1 MKRILPLIFALFSLV
16 ANLYS
21 QQYPVTIVP
30 RVSAPAPVNFY
41 NYADET
47 SLNSPITVQ
56 IFLNDIT
63 VSNRQ
68 IRLRTY
74 FEGGNIQF
82 RSKDFVLGAEN
93 LYLEGGVPLTLR
105 NQELAPYYKYENIEG
120 INTATY
126 AQTIPEGSY
135 NFCFEVY
142 DYLSGAKLS
151 SKKCATVF
159 IFKNEPPILN
169 LPFNKA
175 NIEPQDFENIVFQ
188 WTPRHINVSNVE
200 YEFALVEVWD
210 NHIDPRTAFLSQ
222 APIYETTTRTTT
234 LVYGPDKPLLLPGK
248 RYAWRVR
255 AKALQGL
262 EEIGLFKNQGYSE
275 VFWFSRTAPCQIP
288 EDVNAEAKGTSK
300 INVFWNQDP
309 TIHSEFIIAY
319 READKQDAHWFTK
332 RTNSG
337 WATIWGLKPGTT
349 YEYKVK
355 GKCAYQYSEYSD
367 LQRVSTD
374 IIQNEDANYQC
385 GIVPDAV
392 AISNREPHPGL
403 NIGDQIT
410 AGDFKVTITEMQGQ
424 ANGVI
429 SGKGFV
435 AIPYLKFAKFGVTF
449 SNILVNSSNQL
460 AEGEIV
466 TLYDPEFGEGASM
479 TVDVDVN
486 ISEGVNGDNGV
497 LEDSV
502 TVDFIVDSI
511 EIDANGAIVVTG
523 TNGETA
529 VIPGDDDVDIISSNG
544 DVWSVG
550 EDGTVTQQEG
560 AEGGAVTDTNTNG
573 LDSSGNVN
581 SITASGVSVVF
592 ENSGYY
598 HFDEL
603 PNGTST
609 KFEKEYKVLDKSGSK
624 YKVAYKAISDTN
636 GDDFINAKVT
646 INDSDVKK
654 EDLVFKTKDG
664 AKIEV
669 TSWNGDIAKLKLK
682 RKYHYADEEI
692 FAVIKNKDDKFDVA
706 GSVILTH
713 LASDKLET
721 INITLVPVGISEVDS
736 KVKEQVK
743 DIYRKAG
750 VRLNIQEVDEVSP
763 EQIYGWDKDK
773 DGRLKVGDSS
783 VLSHYTDEEAVFNS
797 YIKKQNYYSKK
808 TYYVFVTNVPV
819 NKSDVEGF
827 MPLKRQ
833 FGFVF
838 TANAKTVEK
847 QTRTLA
853 HELGHGVFGLQHT
866 WDEYKFPQGATN
878 SLMDYGNGT
887 VLNHLDWKKMH
898 APGIKIYWFQGDEDG
913 EHYVTQG
920 YFKKL
925 DFGQNTD
932 EAKTFSF
939 FTPSGQI
946 LILPNKVKEVTKYY
960 GYYGTSLLNDI
971 GKFDEF
977 MSIVPGTILS
987 FVIEDKKYMADIYD
1001 SNGGYKLRGYKASDG
1016 TFYKVESNGITP
1028 NEKNIHKAML
1038 FGVEKLEET
1047 GYHILQM
1054 NTASGYSVFKN
1065 DSDVINILDFKYNY
1079 KNILK
1084 KKKLNI
1090 SNSSIKLNQNSITE
1104 EGIKWTFID
1113 SNYESQDNV
1122 FLIYNKILEL
1132 KSLYP
1137 RFLTQISNN
1146 FGKWNK
1152 NNICNIGSLS
1162 TKYERKLLNK
1172 FCELQNKH
1180 YDFKDEL
1187 VNELPKSKKEWGE
1200 DFYRF
1205 LNSNINDLAN
1215 DVAKSIVEYNQLT
1228 PEDKVKEDKV
1238 NNIAKVINLASQND
1252 IKQLNSSAVLRIIS
1266 KFVNLN
1272 YTQESDYPSRDF
1284 EGAILK
1290 LIQNSNANIYKE
1302 LLIGI
1307 EGKNKY
1313 SSEYLFEQMFK
1324 SVDDETS
1331 WLLFKTGSPN
1341 RLKLMGVLTEMM
1353 LNSKDFYDE
1362 RLKEAYNN
1370 LGERVFILEYNNI
1383 YKSLGKTLLYDVAYG
1398 EHWNKNFK
1406 DKQSSYDI
1414 DYDWFSDDLEIS
1426 IRQHKQYGWY
1436 ETDTNPAIKLKPFD
1450 LVVFINN
1457 SNLSNVKGLMRNP
1470 RLTDVP
1476 LPSLS
1481 VVYSSDAAS
1490 GETIDQSL
1498 SAVIDVASL
1507 LASGGAITAIKGATT
1522 MHKMRKAFL
1531 IADMASSGLSITAT
1545 MVSDYEENDK
1555 TRKVLSSLSA
1565 ITGIISMGDLTF
1577 IRNKSLKDRFNI
1589 SKTYVDRVKD
1599 LPTKEKVEAVV
1610 ETLHKFTAA
1619 EMEAFIKAYPDDADN
1634 ALSIVIKYLKDAVNS
1649 NEASRIVEGKEVLK
1663 RMSSAAKS
1671 LNVSNDLSK
1680 INKLTTSKSIDLSM
1694 DNIDQMEVWFDLN
1707 DNVVKTSAKS
1717 FADEIPSSSNNLYDV
1732 TTKEGLY
1739 IKFDVNDGRIL
1750 LGDTSGKY
1758 HAFGQVNPSDYE
1770 KIKIQFKNSEEAIK
1784 NYFLAKTSQ
1793 LQRLSGLTKRRLKIG
1808 GTDIFLSENK
1818 VSTILGRF
1826 MPDIKGLFDDLG
1838 SFKNIGLGE
1847 VKGGVNLLNR
1857 PDNYYEP
1864 STWWVKYNE
1873 PWLKKAIDRGD
1884 DIILATKPT
1893 KKTDLIDASGNLKGA
1908 FSQELKFLVDKNY
1921 KPKNISLND
1930 WNKYKNW
1937 FKISKYESL
1946 GLTGLV
1952 SELEKLDEVTKLRF
1966 FDDFIDASEVTL
1978 KKLDTN
1984 VELITYW
1991 KFNSD
1996 LFRNKSYPNAPNI
2009 EWDIAKNKILE
2020 NNDPHE
2026 VKILEGIIEQEKK
2039 QPLSNKKPVMS
2050 GAYSDI
2056 LGNEVVV
2063 KYNLSTAEKKTFNFD
2078 ELDPVIKEHIAYM
2091 NLIREDLL
2099 NGGKLY
2105 EKLYNAVPKNKLIA
2119 AGEAASHAE
2128 VLAMNEVIKKL
2139 REAGE
2144 FNSRQDLYKIK
2155 VLVKGKGNWGNMC
2168 RCPHCFHLTN
2178 GVKIIGNE

>member
-913 EHYVTQG
+913 ENNTGSDTNPIITHIKTKLEELSTTLKSKMISITHCESCEEGSGVDNVSEIEYKPIVGNQLDGLQSYTVDFLKNTDYKLKLRSAEQVSVNGNKCFLMYYSIDGIDEKIGYSIETLSQTSLIDNDLTSKYKKKLVVFDHENNKEYVCTNQLGGWSKVICDSNWNVNIDYVTDLFEHINKCDDVNSSSNYARIHNYSNQNFDNASFINELISG
-920 YFKKL
+920 NKVVKDPITGESRHTSKAQLFVTDESSLDEALEQQIKNYELANDEYKIWIHKDKEGLWVLKSSLPENINNIFNEVNSEIASNNLESSINNNFGFNDFFNGLKEGVSTVGNILDVITTGLYETFDWLGKGVRKARIPDYVWNCNNTAIYKPEYAKVYKYFATIINPVSRLISNKLLPKIADQISDASIKQCVL
-925 DFGQNTD
+925 DFNEGEVELAFISGLYNGLIEVVGSVPDILKFVAGAASSKGRDDFSKFLDQLDKFKREDTQGTLVCEGTWCAIKTGLGD
-932 EAKTFSF
+932 AFDPSKCCQFAELVGEIVLPIVVAVFGDVAALEGVASTSAKTFLKVIKILKWLDNFPNHLFKQLKWSF
-939 FTPSGQI
+939 RYVNSGLSYIRSSSQRI
-946 LILPNKVKEVTKYY
+946 MVK
-960 GYYGTSLLNDI
+960 I
-971 GKFDEF
+971 
-977 MSIVPGTILS
+977 
-987 FVIEDKKYMADIYD
+987 
-1001 SNGGYKLRGYKASDG
+1001 SNEGYKLNVLFEDGLMKISKTLDEAPELVTDSGITYMDNISGASGSSRGRVLDFELSDVLKNKGIDLSRLHKLIKNLDDDVASSIMNRLDKTGLSNSDLNKFIDDLAGSSEFLKHFKELDVLG
-1016 TFYKVESNGITP
+1016 TRVNDFSNGWKLVFKRAQMRKDIKIVEAASNLIKENTDYVT
-1028 NEKNIHKAML
+1028 NNLSKIESI
-1038 FGVEKLEET
+1038 FEKLA
-1047 GYHILQM
+1047 
-1054 NTASGYSVFKN
+1054 ASGARCRTCP
-1065 DSDVINILDFKYNY
+1065 
-1079 KNILK
+1079 
-1084 KKKLNI
+1084 
-1090 SNSSIKLNQNSITE
+1090 SS
-1104 EGIKWTFID
+1104 G
-1113 SNYESQDNV
+1113 
-1122 FLIYNKILEL
+1122 
-1132 KSLYP
+1132 
-1137 RFLTQISNN
+1137 NN
-1146 FGKWNK
+1146 FGIKYFDEIVDDLNYAIKKFKNK
-1152 NNICNIGSLS
+1152 PESKFDKLITEMTAHKHKADGGAFMLQVLKNKGDDFIDKIQEFESFYLS
-1162 TKYERKLLNK
+1162 GRRLE
-1172 FCELQNKH
+1172 
-1180 YDFKDEL
+1180 
-1187 VNELPKSKKEWGE
+1187 
-1200 DFYRF
+1200 
-1205 LNSNINDLAN
+1205 A
-1215 DVAKSIVEYNQLT
+1215 
-1228 PEDKVKEDKV
+1228 
-1238 NNIAKVINLASQND
+1238 D
-1252 IKQLNSSAVLRIIS
+1252 IKLIDQGTIVL
-1266 KFVNLN
+1266 
-1272 YTQESDYPSRDF
+1272 QE
-1284 EGAILK
+1284 
-1290 LIQNSNANIYKE
+1290 
-1302 LLIGI
+1302 
-1307 EGKNKY
+1307 
-1313 SSEYLFEQMFK
+1313 FK
-1324 SVDDETS
+1324 SYAKNS
-1331 WLLFKTGSPN
+1331 W
-1341 RLKLMGVLTEMM
+1341 
-1353 LNSKDFYDE
+1353 
-1362 RLKEAYNN
+1362 NN
-1370 LGERVFILEYNNI
+1370 LGL
-1383 YKSLGKTLLYDVAYG
+1383 D
-1398 EHWNKNFK
+1398 
-1406 DKQSSYDI
+1406 Q
-1414 DYDWFSDDLEIS
+1414 
-1426 IRQHKQYGWY
+1426 
-1436 ETDTNPAIKLKPFD
+1436 LK
-1450 LVVFINN
+1450 
-1457 SNLSNVKGLMRNP
+1457 G
-1470 RLTDVP
+1470 
-1476 LPSLS
+1476 
-1481 VVYSSDAAS
+1481 
-1490 GETIDQSL
+1490 
-1498 SAVIDVASL
+1498 
-1507 LASGGAITAIKGATT
+1507 
-1522 MHKMRKAFL
+1522 
-1531 IADMASSGLSITAT
+1531 
-1545 MVSDYEENDK
+1545 
-1555 TRKVLSSLSA
+1555 
-1565 ITGIISMGDLTF
+1565 
-1577 IRNKSLKDRFNI
+1577 
-1589 SKTYVDRVKD
+1589 
-1599 LPTKEKVEAVV
+1599 
-1610 ETLHKFTAA
+1610 
-1619 EMEAFIKAYPDDADN
+1619 
-1634 ALSIVIKYLKDAVNS
+1634 YLKS
-1649 NEASRIVEGKEVLK
+1649 G
-1663 RMSSAAKS
+1663 
-1671 LNVSNDLSK
+1671 
-1680 INKLTTSKSIDLSM
+1680 NKFEYIANKTKL
-1694 DNIDQMEVWFDLN
+1694 LN
-1707 DNVVKTSAKS
+1707 DNVSDPK
-1717 FADEIPSSSNNLYDV
+1717 
-1732 TTKEGLY
+1732 
-1739 IKFDVNDGRIL
+1739 KFLKDKFQTI
-1750 LGDTSGKY
+1750 
-1758 HAFGQVNPSDYE
+1758 
-1770 KIKIQFKNSEEAIK
+1770 FKN
-1784 NYFLAKTSQ
+1784 
-1793 LQRLSGLTKRRLKIG
+1793 
-1808 GTDIFLSENK
+1808 
-1818 VSTILGRF
+1818 
-1826 MPDIKGLFDDLG
+1826 
-1838 SFKNIGLGE
+1838 
-1847 VKGGVNLLNR
+1847 
-1857 PDNYYEP
+1857 DNYKIFE
-1864 STWWVKYNE
+1864 
-1873 PWLKKAIDRGD
+1873 
-1884 DIILATKPT
+1884 DIWENSFMKNKLDLNGLS
-1893 KKTDLIDASGNLKGA
+1893 KTDAKEVFI
-1908 FSQELKFLVDKNY
+1908 ELV
-1921 KPKNISLND
+1921 
-1930 WNKYKNW
+1930 
-1937 FKISKYESL
+1937 
-1946 GLTGLV
+1946 
-1952 SELEKLDEVTKLRF
+1952 
-1966 FDDFIDASEVTL
+1966 
-1978 KKLDTN
+1978 
-1984 VELITYW
+1984 
-1991 KFNSD
+1991 
-1996 LFRNKSYPNAPNI
+1996 
-2009 EWDIAKNKILE
+2009 
-2020 NNDPHE
+2020 
-2026 VKILEGIIEQEKK
+2026 
-2039 QPLSNKKPVMS
+2039 
-2050 GAYSDI
+2050 
-2056 LGNEVVV
+2056 
-2063 KYNLSTAEKKTFNFD
+2063 D
-2078 ELDPVIKEHIAYM
+2078 ELDD
-2091 NLIREDLL
+2091 DL
-2099 NGGKLY
+2099 
-2105 EKLYNAVPKNKLIA
+2105 
-2119 AGEAASHAE
+2119 
-2128 VLAMNEVIKKL
+2128 
-2139 REAGE
+2139 
-2144 FNSRQDLYKIK
+2144 FDFIK
-2155 VLVKGKGNWGNMC
+2155 V
-2168 RCPHCFHLTN
+2168 
-2178 GVKIIGNE
+2178 E

>member
-743 DIYRKAG
+743 EIYRKAG

-913 EHYVTQG
+913 ENNTGSDTNPIITHIKTKLEELSTTLKSKMISITHCESCEEGSGVDNGSEIEYKPIVGNQLDGLQSYTVDFLKNTDYKLKLRSAEQVSVNGNKCFLMYYSIDGIDEKIGYSIETLSQTSLIDNDLTSKYKKKLVVFDHENNKEYVCTNQLGGWSKVICDSNWNVNIDYVTDLFEHINKCDDVNSSSNYARIHNYSNQNFDNASFINELFSGENTISDSGEIRHSSKAQLFVTDNQSLTSSVEDEINNYQLAEGEYKIWIHKNQEGLWEIKSKVPEQVNRFFKEIKDEVVAQG
-920 YFKKL
+920 LQGEIDADITFEDFFNNVKEGAQILGNTLDVLATGLYEAFDWLGKGIRKARIPAYVWNCDHESYKPGFAMVYKYASYVFNPVIRILQTTFLPKIAEQVTDSQIKQCILKFNDGKVELAFISGLYNGLIEVVGSVPDLLKLVVTPFSSKGRDNFSKFIGQLDQFKKENAQGKL
-925 DFGQNTD
+925 DCEGTWCAIKTGLGEAFNPSKCCQFAELIGEIALPIIVAFVDPVALEAAVQTTAGKAILTIIKIIQWFDKIADPFVYLKNSLRFVNSSTSVIRSQAGKLLVRIENEIFKAKILVDGIIKNLDKPILEVAIETADGIKHIVKYTD
-932 EAKTFSF
+932 N
-939 FTPSGQI
+939 G
-946 LILPNKVKEVTKYY
+946 VTKSARILDNTLISILENK
-960 GYYGTSLLNDI
+960 GVNLSKLSKLLKDIDDIDAVINRLDKVGLEDLNLNNFIDDLTSTPDLFNHFKNLDVLGTVVEDLGKSWKFLEGSPIIRRVVINLESLKDILDVKMYEVAGISLDNLRKGIKNSNSKAKMIERLRDASKVDSGSSIEDFLDAFSTAGREIDHKMTRSVNSLLDAFSNINKSVSSPELDVKWATRQSAATKQTKIVASELLAEARVDQVYKNKGWKRLDI
-971 GKFDEF
+971 DGRPPGKQGKFDRVYAEF
-977 MSIVPGTILS
+977 DV
-987 FVIEDKKYMADIYD
+987 
-1001 SNGGYKLRGYKASDG
+1001 DG
-1016 TFYKVESNGITP
+1016 
-1028 NEKNIHKAML
+1028 
-1038 FGVEKLEET
+1038 
-1047 GYHILQM
+1047 
-1054 NTASGYSVFKN
+1054 
-1065 DSDVINILDFKYNY
+1065 D
-1079 KNILK
+1079 
-1084 KKKLNI
+1084 
-1090 SNSSIKLNQNSITE
+1090 
-1104 EGIKWTFID
+1104 
-1113 SNYESQDNV
+1113 
-1122 FLIYNKILEL
+1122 
-1132 KSLYP
+1132 
-1137 RFLTQISNN
+1137 
-1146 FGKWNK
+1146 
-1152 NNICNIGSLS
+1152 
-1162 TKYERKLLNK
+1162 
-1172 FCELQNKH
+1172 
-1180 YDFKDEL
+1180 L
-1187 VNELPKSKKEWGE
+1187 VNLHVVE
-1200 DFYRF
+1200 
-1205 LNSNINDLAN
+1205 
-1215 DVAKSIVEYNQLT
+1215 AKGGGSTLG
-1228 PEDKVKEDKV
+1228 
-1238 NNIAKVINLASQND
+1238 S
-1252 IKQLNSSAVLRIIS
+1252 RIITDGS
-1266 KFVNLN
+1266 VAQQGTKQYRDNIIDNLK
-1272 YTQESDYPSRDF
+1272 Q
-1284 EGAILK
+1284 K
-1290 LIQNSNANIYKE
+1290 LPDGDS
-1302 LLIGI
+1302 
-1307 EGKNKY
+1307 
-1313 SSEYLFEQMFK
+1313 
-1324 SVDDETS
+1324 
-1331 WLLFKTGSPN
+1331 
-1341 RLKLMGVLTEMM
+1341 
-1353 LNSKDFYDE
+1353 
-1362 RLKEAYNN
+1362 LKEA
-1370 LGERVFILEYNNI
+1370 LIE
-1383 YKSLGKTLLYDVAYG
+1383 A
-1398 EHWNKNFK
+1398 
-1406 DKQSSYDI
+1406 Q
-1414 DYDWFSDDLEIS
+1414 DD
-1426 IRQHKQYGWY
+1426 
-1436 ETDTNPAIKLKPFD
+1436 
-1450 LVVFINN
+1450 
-1457 SNLSNVKGLMRNP
+1457 
-1470 RLTDVP
+1470 
-1476 LPSLS
+1476 
-1481 VVYSSDAAS
+1481 
-1490 GETIDQSL
+1490 
-1498 SAVIDVASL
+1498 
-1507 LASGGAITAIKGATT
+1507 
-1522 MHKMRKAFL
+1522 
-1531 IADMASSGLSITAT
+1531 
-1545 MVSDYEENDK
+1545 
-1555 TRKVLSSLSA
+1555 
-1565 ITGIISMGDLTF
+1565 
-1577 IRNKSLKDRFNI
+1577 
-1589 SKTYVDRVKD
+1589 
-1599 LPTKEKVEAVV
+1599 
-1610 ETLHKFTAA
+1610 
-1619 EMEAFIKAYPDDADN
+1619 
-1634 ALSIVIKYLKDAVNS
+1634 
-1649 NEASRIVEGKEVLK
+1649 
-1663 RMSSAAKS
+1663 
-1671 LNVSNDLSK
+1671 
-1680 INKLTTSKSIDLSM
+1680 
-1694 DNIDQMEVWFDLN
+1694 
-1707 DNVVKTSAKS
+1707 
-1717 FADEIPSSSNNLYDV
+1717 
-1732 TTKEGLY
+1732 
-1739 IKFDVNDGRIL
+1739 
-1750 LGDTSGKY
+1750 
-1758 HAFGQVNPSDYE
+1758 
-1770 KIKIQFKNSEEAIK
+1770 
-1784 NYFLAKTSQ
+1784 
-1793 LQRLSGLTKRRLKIG
+1793 
-1808 GTDIFLSENK
+1808 
-1818 VSTILGRF
+1818 
-1826 MPDIKGLFDDLG
+1826 
-1838 SFKNIGLGE
+1838 
-1847 VKGGVNLLNR
+1847 NLLT
-1857 PDNYYEP
+1857 Y
-1864 STWWVKYNE
+1864 
-1873 PWLKKAIDRGD
+1873 
-1884 DIILATKPT
+1884 ILVQQKVDTK
-1893 KKTDLIDASGNLKGA
+1893 SN
-1908 FSQELKFLVDKNY
+1908 
-1921 KPKNISLND
+1921 
-1930 WNKYKNW
+1930 
-1937 FKISKYESL
+1937 
-1946 GLTGLV
+1946 
-1952 SELEKLDEVTKLRF
+1952 
-1966 FDDFIDASEVTL
+1966 FI
-1978 KKLDTN
+1978 
-1984 VELITYW
+1984 
-1991 KFNSD
+1991 
-1996 LFRNKSYPNAPNI
+1996 
-2009 EWDIAKNKILE
+2009 
-2020 NNDPHE
+2020 
-2026 VKILEGIIEQEKK
+2026 
-2039 QPLSNKKPVMS
+2039 
-2050 GAYSDI
+2050 
-2056 LGNEVVV
+2056 
-2063 KYNLSTAEKKTFNFD
+2063 
-2078 ELDPVIKEHIAYM
+2078 
-2091 NLIREDLL
+2091 
-2099 NGGKLY
+2099 
-2105 EKLYNAVPKNKLIA
+2105 
-2119 AGEAASHAE
+2119 
-2128 VLAMNEVIKKL
+2128 IKK
-2139 REAGE
+2139 
-2144 FNSRQDLYKIK
+2144 FQ
-2155 VLVKGKGNWGNMC
+2155 
-2168 RCPHCFHLTN
+2168 
-2178 GVKIIGNE
+2178 

>member
-1 MKRILPLIFALFSLV
+1 MKRILPLIFTLFSLV

-275 VFWFSRTAPCQIP
+275 VFWFSRTAPCQVP

-410 AGDFKVTITEMQGQ
+410 AGDFKVTITEMQSQ
-424 ANGVI
+424 SNGVV

-624 YKVAYKAISDTN
+624 YKVAYKVISDTN

-646 INDSDVKK
+646 INNSDVKK

-682 RKYHYADEEI
+682 RKYHYADEEV

-713 LASDKLET
+713 LASEKLET

-743 DIYRKAG
+743 EIYRKAG

-783 VLSHYTDEEAVFNS
+783 VLSHYTDEEAVFNN

-827 MPLKRQ
+827 MALKRQ

-913 EHYVTQG
+913 QHITESGEFPNKFLNTDKESFTFVTPTGDYIDIPKNAKNITFTFGIYDLERSKDMVTGCLYAFEIDGKKYEAHYDGTSFYGYKYSSKYYSMFDSFEGIQNYKGYEDNVVMGLPNSTNFVINKFQAKNLDLFSTNNKMLGEHEFKVIPFSDENKVIGKGKTYAYSKALIGKKADQLNFEVYSKLLSKHNEKSTLLSVLKIIQLANAYEKMYKTFDECIIEEKDKTWYHKADKFFDFVLDASGTVDCYVNIIPNARDLIKSDNKYDFYNLYLKAFKEYIGNHVDGCGELLSGITKDSDVGSIESCVSLLSEKDIEKIPTNKRLLAISIMLDENWVDNSQEKQLIRLIKNVAKNDVDNFLEG
-920 YFKKL
+920 LLKKSLIEGENYSLIRGLTSKIDNDHTFITDDYYKDLILALIELTVKKSDKFKKQL
-925 DFGQNTD
+925 SELKPDDVIQRNIDFSYITFWQTVFADLNLLWNFVKKDSIFTYDTNADWVEPDKDRVSSALKIWTNIYVGKRKIGIAKKSIESIGVFEPTFFANKSSLSMLKDFNKDEVILAPAILTYYADDVSRTQTIIDGAEATVDIVSLATGYGALARGPSLARKVFIIADMVGSGVSLTTKIVGYENMSPEVQTFVSALNILTAGVAVTEVAGQ
-932 EAKTFSF
+932 AKNLKLLFK
-939 FTPSGQI
+939 
-946 LILPNKVKEVTKYY
+946 KVKELPASNQALPSKSQVELFLNQLKKAEGKLDELYASNPEKIAEVKVWLLHLEMEAKL
-960 GYYGTSLLNDI
+960 GNIPELSDKIKDAKRILMSLDNLTETVRNI
-971 GKFDEF
+971 TRK
-977 MSIVPGTILS
+977 
-987 FVIEDKKYMADIYD
+987 
-1001 SNGGYKLRGYKASDG
+1001 
-1016 TFYKVESNGITP
+1016 TF
-1028 NEKNIHKAML
+1028 
-1038 FGVEKLEET
+1038 
-1047 GYHILQM
+1047 
-1054 NTASGYSVFKN
+1054 N
-1065 DSDVINILDFKYNY
+1065 DS
-1079 KNILK
+1079 
-1084 KKKLNI
+1084 
-1090 SNSSIKLNQNSITE
+1090 
-1104 EGIKWTFID
+1104 
-1113 SNYESQDNV
+1113 
-1122 FLIYNKILEL
+1122 
-1132 KSLYP
+1132 
-1137 RFLTQISNN
+1137 
-1146 FGKWNK
+1146 
-1152 NNICNIGSLS
+1152 
-1162 TKYERKLLNK
+1162 
-1172 FCELQNKH
+1172 
-1180 YDFKDEL
+1180 
-1187 VNELPKSKKEWGE
+1187 
-1200 DFYRF
+1200 
-1205 LNSNINDLAN
+1205 
-1215 DVAKSIVEYNQLT
+1215 
-1228 PEDKVKEDKV
+1228 
-1238 NNIAKVINLASQND
+1238 
-1252 IKQLNSSAVLRIIS
+1252 
-1266 KFVNLN
+1266 
-1272 YTQESDYPSRDF
+1272 
-1284 EGAILK
+1284 
-1290 LIQNSNANIYKE
+1290 
-1302 LLIGI
+1302 
-1307 EGKNKY
+1307 
-1313 SSEYLFEQMFK
+1313 
-1324 SVDDETS
+1324 
-1331 WLLFKTGSPN
+1331 
-1341 RLKLMGVLTEMM
+1341 
-1353 LNSKDFYDE
+1353 
-1362 RLKEAYNN
+1362 
-1370 LGERVFILEYNNI
+1370 
-1383 YKSLGKTLLYDVAYG
+1383 
-1398 EHWNKNFK
+1398 
-1406 DKQSSYDI
+1406 
-1414 DYDWFSDDLEIS
+1414 
-1426 IRQHKQYGWY
+1426 
-1436 ETDTNPAIKLKPFD
+1436 
-1450 LVVFINN
+1450 
-1457 SNLSNVKGLMRNP
+1457 
-1470 RLTDVP
+1470 
-1476 LPSLS
+1476 
-1481 VVYSSDAAS
+1481 
-1490 GETIDQSL
+1490 
-1498 SAVIDVASL
+1498 
-1507 LASGGAITAIKGATT
+1507 
-1522 MHKMRKAFL
+1522 
-1531 IADMASSGLSITAT
+1531 
-1545 MVSDYEENDK
+1545 
-1555 TRKVLSSLSA
+1555 
-1565 ITGIISMGDLTF
+1565 
-1577 IRNKSLKDRFNI
+1577 
-1589 SKTYVDRVKD
+1589 
-1599 LPTKEKVEAVV
+1599 
-1610 ETLHKFTAA
+1610 FTAA
-1619 EMEAFIKAYPDDADN
+1619 ENLKDKAWELFKEEKWDDLYKLFKDNDINNWNGVIWPPGSGFAKITDKIKGSNYTETIDRFQKSTQPSLGGGFGSPIRNNAEGVDDLVFTYDSRMLDDKLKEGTYYFEFKMSEKATDVELTVGDVAPWFNKQANLAGEQIEFSKKLHELDISYFKEGTIKAKVLVLGKWRKCVVKEKSVITDLQNVFNRLPIEVSDD
-1634 ALSIVIKYLKDAVNS
+1634 IVDY
-1649 NEASRIVEGKEVLK
+1649 
-1663 RMSSAAKS
+1663 
-1671 LNVSNDLSK
+1671 
-1680 INKLTTSKSIDLSM
+1680 INKSED
-1694 DNIDQMEVWFDLN
+1694 VLN
-1707 DNVVKTSAKS
+1707 
-1717 FADEIPSSSNNLYDV
+1717 
-1732 TTKEGLY
+1732 
-1739 IKFDVNDGRIL
+1739 
-1750 LGDTSGKY
+1750 
-1758 HAFGQVNPSDYE
+1758 
-1770 KIKIQFKNSEEAIK
+1770 
-1784 NYFLAKTSQ
+1784 
-1793 LQRLSGLTKRRLKIG
+1793 
-1808 GTDIFLSENK
+1808 
-1818 VSTILGRF
+1818 
-1826 MPDIKGLFDDLG
+1826 
-1838 SFKNIGLGE
+1838 
-1847 VKGGVNLLNR
+1847 
-1857 PDNYYEP
+1857 
-1864 STWWVKYNE
+1864 
-1873 PWLKKAIDRGD
+1873 
-1884 DIILATKPT
+1884 
-1893 KKTDLIDASGNLKGA
+1893 
-1908 FSQELKFLVDKNY
+1908 KFLKA
-1921 KPKNISLND
+1921 K
-1930 WNKYKNW
+1930 
-1937 FKISKYESL
+1937 ESD
-1946 GLTGLV
+1946 
-1952 SELEKLDEVTKLRF
+1952 KLDE
-1966 FDDFIDASEVTL
+1966 
-1978 KKLDTN
+1978 
-1984 VELITYW
+1984 LI
-1991 KFNSD
+1991 
-1996 LFRNKSYPNAPNI
+1996 
-2009 EWDIAKNKILE
+2009 
-2020 NNDPHE
+2020 
-2026 VKILEGIIEQEKK
+2026 
-2039 QPLSNKKPVMS
+2039 
-2050 GAYSDI
+2050 
-2056 LGNEVVV
+2056 
-2063 KYNLSTAEKKTFNFD
+2063 
-2078 ELDPVIKEHIAYM
+2078 
-2091 NLIREDLL
+2091 
-2099 NGGKLY
+2099 
-2105 EKLYNAVPKNKLIA
+2105 
-2119 AGEAASHAE
+2119 EA
-2128 VLAMNEVIKKL
+2128 
-2139 REAGE
+2139 
-2144 FNSRQDLYKIK
+2144 YKIFRK
-2155 VLVKGKGNWGNMC
+2155 HGNKTPC
-2168 RCPHCFHLTN
+2168 L
-2178 GVKIIGNE
+2178 